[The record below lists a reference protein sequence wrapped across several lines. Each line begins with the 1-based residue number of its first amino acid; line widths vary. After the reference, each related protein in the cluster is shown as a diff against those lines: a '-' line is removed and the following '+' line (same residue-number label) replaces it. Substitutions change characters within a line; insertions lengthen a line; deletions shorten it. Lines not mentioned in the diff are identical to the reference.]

1 MLKRLNMIEAFE
13 YTFPFYRMRIDNFEG
28 KIKRF
33 VNVED
38 KGTVTIRQLRYAFQ
52 EDEPWAG
59 LQDETT
65 TLFRLFCQP
74 ELRDEE

>member
-13 YTFPFYRMRIDNFEG
+13 YTFPFYRMRIDNYEG

-38 KGTVTIRQLRYAFQ
+38 KGTVTIR
-52 EDEPWAG
+52 
-59 LQDETT
+59 
-65 TLFRLFCQP
+65 
-74 ELRDEE
+74 